1 MKPKKLDF
9 GEESLSAQNV
19 GEFPPCREELA
30 A

>member
-1 MKPKKLDF
+1 MKLKELDF
-9 GEESLSAQNV
+9 GEEPLSARNV